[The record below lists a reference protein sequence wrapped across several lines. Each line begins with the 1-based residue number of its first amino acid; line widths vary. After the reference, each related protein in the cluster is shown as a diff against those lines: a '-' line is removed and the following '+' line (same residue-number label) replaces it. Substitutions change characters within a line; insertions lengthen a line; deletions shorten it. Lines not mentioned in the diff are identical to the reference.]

1 VTIKISANH
10 FAYASLVCSLLF
22 WSGLVLSYFPSAPKL
37 LDLVPGV
44 RWLAIQGVGV
54 VLGVVAAVLDFR
66 KKLWILA
73 VALALVTFFFVMYV
87 IGS

>member
-1 VTIKISANH
+1 MAIKLSANH

-22 WSGLVLSYFPSAPKL
+22 WSGLILSYFPGAPKL
-37 LDLVPGV
+37 DLPGM

-54 VLGVVAAVLDFR
+54 VLGVVAAVLNFR

-87 IGS
+87 VGS

>member
-1 VTIKISANH
+1 MAIKLSANH

-22 WSGLVLSYFPSAPKL
+22 WSGLILSYFPGAPKL
-37 LDLVPGV
+37 DLPGM

-54 VLGVVAAVLDFR
+54 VLGVVAAVLNFR
-66 KKLWILA
+66 KKLWVLA

-87 IGS
+87 VGS